1 MKSRDNC
8 ISGWRWAKLALGV
21 SMLAIACQTEYAQ
34 SAVEASPRTVA
45 SQVPLGQPGR
55 ETQTAR
61 QTHPAQDLQPGNES
75 QPGKEAQPAQGAQ
88 EHSDNA
94 QPEKAQEQ
102 KLDEAMRRYQEQ
114 LRQEEEARRKDPA
127 WQPSHQ
133 QVRII
138 KVGEDLRSG
147 SVHNYCLDRQGNILV
162 GVGGSRL
169 VYRVDEKTQ
178 QVKAEVVT
186 EQAEIRVFSPDGKR
200 LGSWKTEVVPQAL
213 CVHSDGTVFIGGQ
226 GKLAKL
232 SPEGQTLLVVDL
244 PGVKPP
250 ENKPDSQPEKQ
261 DNRPEKPDN
270 QSETQDN
277 RPEKQDKERPAVP
290 QVDSSQ
296 RDDSHQDKPQ
306 QQTPQKQPASK
317 SSGVLGA
324 VMKSLGLSSEPA
336 QPEPPEDPQL
346 KAFQQQMRYEVSGIA
361 VSQQDVFVSTR
372 APTGFGYVV
381 WRFDHQ
387 LSNPQLIVKG
397 LSGCCGQ
404 MDIQTHNG
412 ELWVAENGRHRVNR
426 YDREGKLLGSF
437 GRRDRKAADG
447 FGGCCEPKNLR
458 FTANGELLAAES
470 GPPVAIKRFSTD
482 GKFLGMVGLPVYE
495 TGCVRVTVE
504 VSRDARTVFI
514 LNPGQN
520 QIHVLVDKRFAP
532 THQQVATITI
542 PPGKQNTPV
551 RTFCL
556 AADGNILAACG
567 GQEITLTMGK
577 EGLEAKLTGETPAI
591 KVLSPDGKLLDTWK
605 LDFTPQAINLGP
617 DGTVLVG
624 GQGVLAKLDKT
635 GKLLL
640 KAEAPQMAE
649 LGPLPPLPDPA
660 AKPPADKQQPEDPQE
675 AAARKAKLEALDAE
689 LKQLMEKLREVGKR
703 MQAARSDPQ
712 QLKAVQDEYQPL
724 VEKLSQLQQE
734 RLQLMITPEAAAL
747 QKRAA
752 MLAKAAVTGIAVSQQ
767 DVFVA
772 TPSPKGFGYCV
783 WRLDHDLK
791 NPQRIVDRLVGC
803 CGQMDIQTHNGDL
816 YVAENS
822 RKRVLRFDREG
833 KQLAVWGKAERGG
846 EEGFGSCCNPMNI
859 RFGPA
864 GEVYTSEASVGRIK
878 RYSIDGQFLGIVG
891 TAEIVPGCKHVPIAI
906 SPDGQRVYMLD
917 INRSHIV
924 VLGRK
929 GESEL
934 ASGD

>member
-1 MKSRDNC
+1 MNSRHNC
-8 ISGWRWAKLALGV
+8 ILGWRWSKLVV
-21 SMLAIACQTEYAQ
+21 SVSILAIACQAKR
-34 SAVEASPRTVA
+34 AHCDAEAPPHTSP
-45 SQVPLGQPGR
+45 P
-55 ETQTAR
+55 
-61 QTHPAQDLQPGNES
+61 PALL
-75 QPGKEAQPAQGAQ
+75 AQPAQDAQPGQGAQ
-88 EHSDNA
+88 SGQGAQQQSENA
-94 QPEKAQEQ
+94 EPEKAQEQ

-127 WQPSHQ
+127 WQPTHEQS
-133 QVRII
+133 RII
-138 KVGEDLRSG
+138 KVGEELRSG
-147 SVHNYCLDRQGNILV
+147 SLHNYCLDRQGNILA

-169 VYRVDEKTQ
+169 VYRVDAKTQ

-186 EQAEIRVFSPDGKR
+186 EPAEVRIFSPDGKR
-200 LGSWKTEVVPQAL
+200 LGTWKTEVVPQAL
-213 CVHSDGTVFIGGQ
+213 CVHTDGTVFIGGQ

-232 SPEGQTLLVVDL
+232 SPEGKTLLVVDL
-244 PGVKPP
+244 PGAKPA
-250 ENKPDSQPEKQ
+250 EGKPDSQPAEQ
-261 DNRPEKPDN
+261 DNRPER
-270 QSETQDN
+270 QD
-277 RPEKQDKERPAVP
+277 QERPGAP
-290 QVDSSQ
+290 QAGSSQ
-296 RDDSHQDKPQ
+296 QDLSQQDSQ
-306 QQTPQKQPASK
+306 QNQPESK
-317 SSGVLGA
+317 SAGVLGA
-324 VMKSLGLSSEPA
+324 VMKALGLSGEPA
-336 QPEPPEDPQL
+336 QPAQPDPPEDPHL
-346 KAFQQQMRYEVSGIA
+346 KALQQQMRYEVSGIA

-372 APTGFGYVV
+372 APTGFGYAV

-387 LSNPQLIVKG
+387 LNSPQLIVKG

-426 YDREGKLLGSF
+426 YDREGRLLASF

-504 VSRDARTVFI
+504 VSRDGRTVFI

-520 QIHVLVDKRFAP
+520 QIHVLVDKRFHP
-532 THQQVATITI
+532 THQQVGTITI
-542 PPGKQNTPV
+542 PAGEQNMPV

-577 EGLEAKLTGETPAI
+577 DGLEAKLTGDTPVI

-605 LDFTPQAINLGP
+605 LDFTPQAINVGP

-624 GQGVLAKLDKT
+624 GQGVLAKLDKA
-635 GKLLL
+635 GKVLL

-660 AKPPADKQQPEDPQE
+660 AKHPPGKQQTEDPQE
-675 AAARKAKLEALDAE
+675 AAARKARLEALDAE
-689 LKQLMEKLREVGKR
+689 LKQLMEKLREAAKR
-703 MQAARSDPQ
+703 LQAARNDPQ

-724 VEKLSQLQQE
+724 VEKVTQLQQE
-734 RLQLMITPEAAAL
+734 RRQLMITPEVAAL

-752 MLAKAAVTGIAVSQQ
+752 MLSKAAVTGIAISQR

-803 CGQMDIQTHNGDL
+803 CGQMDIQTYNGDL

-833 KQLAVWGKAERGG
+833 KQLAAWGRAERAG

-891 TAEIVPGCKHVPIAI
+891 IAEIVPGCKHVPIAI

-924 VLGRK
+924 VLSGQVTAKLAGRN
-929 GESEL
+929 
-934 ASGD
+934 D

>member
-1 MKSRDNC
+1 MKSRHNC
-8 ISGWRWAKLALGV
+8 ISGWHWAKLAVGV

-34 SAVEASPRTVA
+34 SAAEGPLRTLA
-45 SQVPLGQPGR
+45 PQAPLGQAVQ
-55 ETQTAR
+55 E
-61 QTHPAQDLQPGNES
+61 DQPG
-75 QPGKEAQPAQGAQ
+75 QKAQ
-88 EHSDNA
+88 EHSQNA
-94 QPEKAQEQ
+94 QPEKAQKQ
-102 KLDEAMRRYQEQ
+102 KLDEALRRYQEQ

-127 WQPSHQ
+127 WQPTHEQS
-133 QVRII
+133 RII

-147 SVHNYCLDRQGNILV
+147 SLHNYCLDRQGNILA

-186 EQAEIRVFSPDGKR
+186 EPAEIRVFSPDGKR
-200 LGSWKTEVVPQAL
+200 LGSWKTAVVPQAL

-244 PGVKPP
+244 PGTKPA
-250 ENKPDSQPEKQ
+250 EDKPDSQSEKQ
-261 DNRPEKPDN
+261 DG
-270 QSETQDN
+270 Q
-277 RPEKQDKERPAVP
+277 PEKQDKEKPVVP
-290 QVDSSQ
+290 QANTSQRDTSQRDSSQ
-296 RDDSHQDKPQ
+296 QDTQ
-306 QQTPQKQPASK
+306 HKQPESK
-317 SSGVLGA
+317 SPGVLGG
-324 VMKSLGLSSEPA
+324 VMKALGLSGEPA
-336 QPEPPEDPQL
+336 QPEPPQPPEDPQL
-346 KAFQQQMRYEVSGIA
+346 KALQQQMRYEVSGIA

-372 APTGFGYVV
+372 AQTGFGYAV

-387 LSNPQLIVKG
+387 LNNPQLIVKG

-404 MDIQTHNG
+404 MDIQTHDG

-470 GPPVAIKRFSTD
+470 GPPVAIKRFSTE

-504 VSRDARTVFI
+504 VSRDGRTVFI

-520 QIHVLVDKRFAP
+520 QIHVLVDKRFHP
-532 THQQVATITI
+532 THQQVGTITI
-542 PPGKQNTPV
+542 PAGKQNTPV
-551 RTFCL
+551 RTLCL
-556 AADGNILAACG
+556 SADGNILAACG
-567 GQEITLTMGK
+567 GQEITLAMGK
-577 EGLEAKLTGETPAI
+577 DGLEAKLIGDAPVI

-605 LDFTPQAINLGP
+605 LDFTPQAINVGP

-624 GQGVLAKLDKT
+624 GQGLLAKLDKA
-635 GKLLL
+635 GKVLL

-660 AKPPADKQQPEDPQE
+660 AKQPADKQQTEDPQE
-675 AAARKAKLEALDAE
+675 AAARKARLEALDAE
-689 LKQLMEKLREVGKR
+689 LKQLMEKLREAAKR
-703 MQAARSDPQ
+703 MQAARNDPQ
-712 QLKAVQDEYQPL
+712 QLKAAQDEYRPL

-734 RLQLMITPEAAAL
+734 RRQLMVTPEVAAL

-752 MLAKAAVTGIAVSQQ
+752 MLAKAAVTGIAVGQQ

-803 CGQMDIQTHNGDL
+803 CGQMDIQTYNGDL

-822 RKRVLRFDREG
+822 RKRVLRFDRQG
-833 KQLAVWGKAERGG
+833 KQLAAWGKAERAD

-859 RFGPA
+859 RFGPN
-864 GEVYTSEASVGRIK
+864 GEVYTSEASLGRIK

-906 SPDGQRVYMLD
+906 SSDGQRVYMLD
-917 INRSHIV
+917 INRTHVV

-929 GESEL
+929 GKSEL
-934 ASGD
+934 ASGN